1 MIDVVIRIE
10 FRIEE
15 VTIFRSNK
23 YITKNITIFF
33 LFHHV
38 KEQRHQ

>member
-15 VTIFRSNK
+15 VTIFRSN
-23 YITKNITIFF
+23 ITKNITIFF